1 MTEPTP
7 NYADLKKPAEKF
19 LLEVVID
26 GVNYKAPI
34 QQFNKESVTALME
47 IATSLYMPR
56 ISGWN
61 LYSDTGALLVSCP
74 IAAFINEFV
83 KQTPLKSA
91 PADPKSGG
99 WRALPIVTGLSQE
112 FQEMMAK
119 AKKDG
124 NIPT

>member
-1 MTEPTP
+1 MSEATP
-7 NYADLKKPAEKF
+7 NYADLKRPPEKF

-26 GVNYKAPI
+26 GVNYRAPI
-34 QQFNKESVTALME
+34 KQYNKESVTALME

-61 LYSDTGALLVSCP
+61 LYSETGALLVSCP

-83 KQTPLKSA
+83 KETPLKNA
-91 PADPKSGG
+91 AADPKSAG
-99 WRALPIVTGLSQE
+99 WRALPMVTGLSQE
-112 FQEMMAK
+112 FQEMMQK

-124 NIPT
+124 NVPT